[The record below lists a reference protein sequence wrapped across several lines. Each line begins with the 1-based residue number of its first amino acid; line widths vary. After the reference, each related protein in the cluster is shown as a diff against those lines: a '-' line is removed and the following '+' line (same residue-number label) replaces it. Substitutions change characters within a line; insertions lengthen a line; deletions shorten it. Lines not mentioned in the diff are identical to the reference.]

1 MENRH
6 LDTLDTFAHPCTHTH
21 TPKNL
26 TTSHDPR
33 ADRRGDKWL
42 SVGKVAESRER
53 RGWDE

>member
-21 TPKNL
+21 IPKNL
-26 TTSHDPR
+26 TTSQDPR
-33 ADRRGDKWL
+33 GDPRGDKL
-42 SVGKVAESRER
+42 VAESRER